1 MEAADVDVGVV
12 RSVRDLSCSAKES
25 VDPAGL
31 PRLLEAAAKRWAASW
46 TLEGRVPALALRKP
60 GG

>member
-1 MEAADVDVGVV
+1 MDGGGG
-12 RSVRDLSCSAKES
+12 RSPRLSWSGKES
-25 VDPAGL
+25 VDPAAL
-31 PRLLEAAAKRWAASW
+31 LRLLRLDAAANRWAASW